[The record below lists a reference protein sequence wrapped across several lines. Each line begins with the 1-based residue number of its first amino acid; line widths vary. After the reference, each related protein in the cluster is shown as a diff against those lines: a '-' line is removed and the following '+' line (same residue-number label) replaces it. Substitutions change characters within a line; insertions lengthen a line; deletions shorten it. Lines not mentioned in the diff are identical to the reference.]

1 MYSNQQL
8 EDKMNINTIN
18 ATLTKIKHL
27 DKSRAKDVQ
36 ILHAD
41 NYTTQ
46 KLHQR
51 PNSLKTERFNTAKM
65 SILLL

>member
-1 MYSNQQL
+1 MYSDQQL

-18 ATLTKIKHL
+18 ATLNKIKHL

-46 KLHQR
+46 KIHQR
-51 PNSLKTERFNTAKM
+51 TNSLKTERFNTAKM